1 MKITARVCN
10 GAENIGE
17 AEMLVQKYKDMLSGK
32 SVIRELSEFA
42 TARGKEIGYENVFDY
57 SLGNPSVPVPQD
69 LTFNIIYYATTDT
82 QFTHGY
88 SPSLGITSVREAVAG
103 SLEKRFGLP
112 YRKEHIFMA
121 SGAAG
126 ALAHAFRLVTEPGD
140 EILTFAP
147 FFPEYHPYVDLT
159 GAVLKVVPPDT
170 DTFQVNIEKFREML
184 SPKVMAVLINT
195 PNNPS
200 GVVYSAETLQKLA
213 DILREKSAEYG
224 HDIYLISDE
233 PYREIVFDGAKAP
246 CVSAFYDNTI
256 MCYSFSKALSLPGE
270 RIGYLAVNPNCKDA
284 EVMVNMCGQI
294 SRGIG
299 HNCPASLFQLVTSR
313 MLDATAD
320 LSVYETNMNILYK
333 ELIDLG
339 FTCVKPGGTFYI
351 FPKALEEDAKVF
363 CKKALK
369 YDLILVPGDTFG
381 APGYFRM
388 AYCIETE
395 KVERSLEALRKFV
408 RKEYGVKKGGKVE

>member
-1 MKITARVCN
+1 
-10 GAENIGE
+10 
-17 AEMLVQKYKDMLSGK
+17 MLVQKYKDMLSGK

-69 LTFNIIYYATTDT
+69 LTFSIIYYATTDP

-88 SPSLGITSVREAVAG
+88 SPSLGITSVREAVAQ

-140 EILTFAP
+140 EVLTFAP

-170 DTFQVNIEKFREML
+170 ENFQINIEKFREMMTE
-184 SPKVMAVLINT
+184 KVMAVLINT

-233 PYREIVFDGAKAP
+233 PYREIVFDGVEAP

-270 RIGYLAVNPNCKDA
+270 RIGYVAINPNCKDA

-299 HNCPASLFQLVTSR
+299 HNCPASLFQLVTAR
-313 MLDATAD
+313 MLNATAD

-388 AYCIETE
+388 AYCIDTE
-395 KVERSLEALRKFV
+395 KVERSLEALRRFV
-408 RKEYGVKKGGKVE
+408 KEEYGVK

>member
-1 MKITARVCN
+1 
-10 GAENIGE
+10 
-17 AEMLVQKYKDMLSGK
+17 MLVQKYRDMLSGK
-32 SVIRELSEFA
+32 SVIRQLAEFA
-42 TARGKEIGYENVFDY
+42 SARGQEIGYENVFDY
-57 SLGNPSVPVPQD
+57 SLGNPSVPVPQE
-69 LTFNIIYYATTDT
+69 FTDKMIEMLST
-82 QFTHGY
+82 RESSELHGY
-88 SPSLGITSVREAVAG
+88 SPNLGITSVREAVAA

-170 DTFQVNIEKFREML
+170 DSFQINFEKFEEML
-184 SPKVMAVLINT
+184 TDKVMAILINT

-200 GVVYSAETLQKLA
+200 GVVYSGATLKKLA
-213 DILREKSAEYG
+213 ELLTKKSEEYG
-224 HDIYLISDE
+224 HEIYLISDE
-233 PYREIVFDGAKAP
+233 PYREIVFDGVEAP

-256 MCYSFSKALSLPGE
+256 MCYSFSKSLSLPGE
-270 RIGYLAVNPNCKDA
+270 RIGYVAVNPRCKHA
-284 EVMVNMCGQI
+284 EEMIYMCVQI

-299 HNCPASLFQLVTSR
+299 HNCPPSIIQLAVAEVLDKTS
-313 MLDATAD
+313 D
-320 LSVYETNMNILYK
+320 LSVYERNMNLLYN
-333 ELIDLG
+333 ELVALG

-363 CKKALK
+363 CQKALK
-369 YDLILVPGDTFG
+369 YDLVLVPGDTFG

-388 AYCIETE
+388 AYCIDTE
-395 KVERSLEALRKFV
+395 KVERSLAALRKV
-408 RKEYGVKKGGKVE
+408 VKEEYGRG

>member
-1 MKITARVCN
+1 
-10 GAENIGE
+10 
-17 AEMLVQKYKDMLSGK
+17 
-32 SVIRELSEFA
+32 
-42 TARGKEIGYENVFDY
+42 
-57 SLGNPSVPVPQD
+57 
-69 LTFNIIYYATTDT
+69 
-82 QFTHGY
+82 
-88 SPSLGITSVREAVAG
+88 
-103 SLEKRFGLP
+103 
-112 YRKEHIFMA
+112 MA

-170 DTFQVNIEKFREML
+170 ENFQINFEKFREML
-184 SPKVMAVLINT
+184 SKKVMAVLINT

-200 GVVYSAETLQKLA
+200 GVVYSEETLQKLA
-213 DILREKSAEYG
+213 DILREKSSEYG

-233 PYREIVFDGAKAP
+233 PYREIVFDGAVAP
-246 CVSAFYDNTI
+246 CVSRYYDNTI

-270 RIGYLAVNPNCKDA
+270 RIGYVAVNPNCKDA
-284 EVMVNMCGQI
+284 EVMINMCGQI

-299 HNCPASLFQLVTSR
+299 HNCPPSLFQLVTAR
-313 MLDATAD
+313 MLDQTAD
-320 LSVYETNMNILYK
+320 LSVYETNRNILYS
-333 ELIDLG
+333 ELINLG

-363 CKKALK
+363 CEKALK

-388 AYCIETE
+388 AYCIDTE
-395 KVERSLEALRKFV
+395 KVERSLEALRRFV
-408 RKEYGVKKGGKVE
+408 KEQYS